1 MSTNLSDATHKF
13 FEREFRIKQNAL
25 NRAAKRGELVWSPGT
40 HNVRISSLQND
51 YRKAVIKRYERR
63 FGKAPNLSKLNAD
76 HPVDLI
82 VDSSATQR
90 LKMLN
95 ESINKSVGSALKSAG
110 RKAGL
115 KGEEKKALK
124 ISGITQPKSNL

>member
-1 MSTNLSDATHKF
+1 
-13 FEREFRIKQNAL
+13 
-25 NRAAKRGELVWSPGT
+25 
-40 HNVRISSLQND
+40 
-51 YRKAVIKRYERR
+51 
-63 FGKAPNLSKLNAD
+63 KAPNLSKLNAD

-82 VDSSATQR
+82 VGGSATQR

-115 KGEEKKALK
+115 KAGDK
-124 ISGITQPKSNL
+124 ISEIIFI

>member
-1 MSTNLSDATHKF
+1 MNTAVV
-13 FEREFRIKQNAL
+13 
-25 NRAAKRGELVWSPGT
+25 LVWSPGT

-51 YRKAVIKRYERR
+51 YRKAISERYERR

-82 VDSSATQR
+82 VGGSATQR

-110 RKAGL
+110 RKANTARLSASGSL
-115 KGEEKKALK
+115 FM
-124 ISGITQPKSNL
+124 GITVCFVEYLSWN